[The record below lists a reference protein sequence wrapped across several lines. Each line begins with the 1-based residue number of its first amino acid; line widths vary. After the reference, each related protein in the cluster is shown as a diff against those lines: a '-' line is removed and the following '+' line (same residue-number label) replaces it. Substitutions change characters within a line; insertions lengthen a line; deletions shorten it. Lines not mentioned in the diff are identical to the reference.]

1 MITLTSP
8 PYIGAAGGWLTATLF
23 LERWYL
29 LAESERGYKPLFS
42 LTGRDGYINARTT
55 FIELQDPTGYKWSQ
69 KYLGSWEHMERL
81 LKAPWFVK
89 EFEEWV
95 VELEM
100 KLKSEAIQKVIEIAS
115 QPGPQAYLAAKY
127 IAAHDW
133 KNRAHGRGRPSK
145 EELSGELKRAAG
157 ILSREQ
163 EDAARMGL
171 QVPQEKTN

>member
-1 MITLTSP
+1 M
-8 PYIGAAGGWLTATLF
+8 
-23 LERWYL
+23 
-29 LAESERGYKPLFS
+29 FS

-55 FIELQDPTGYKWSQ
+55 FIELQDPTGYKWAQ
-69 KYLGSWEHMERL
+69 KYLASWEHMERL

-95 VELEM
+95 AELEM

-133 KNRAHGRGRPSK
+133 KTRLHGRGRPSK
-145 EELSGELKRAAG
+145 EELSGELKRAAD
-157 ILSREQ
+157 IITRED
-163 EDAARMGL
+163 EDAKRIGL
-171 QVPQEKTN
+171 KAN